1 MEDIIRQFLNDFT
14 HEYKKTLNSFDQPD
28 NVITYKTLFELIQKH
43 SQRFLILRKRHLL
56 YLLQE
61 ALLTFWGPV
70 ESMDNFSAYGVS
82 FVMYGT
88 YGWIDEWQHRGMQED
103 SEVIAQ
109 VLSAGQNKT
118 S

>member
-1 MEDIIRQFLNDFT
+1 M
-14 HEYKKTLNSFDQPD
+14 LNSFDQPD

-61 ALLTFWGPV
+61 ALLTFCGPV
-70 ESMDNFSAYGVS
+70 EGMDNFSAYGVS

>member
-1 MEDIIRQFLNDFT
+1 MQ
-14 HEYKKTLNSFDQPD
+14 KT
-28 NVITYKTLFELIQKH
+28 
-43 SQRFLILRKRHLL
+43 
-56 YLLQE
+56 
-61 ALLTFWGPV
+61 LLTFWGPV

-109 VLSAGQNKT
+109 VLSARQNKT